1 MKSLLQMIQQKVGMT
16 LLSVAFMAVFM
27 LSSEQASAQTFQAPA
42 QAAATIDAALPGL
55 TNPSSKSTGGVV
67 VNTTK
72 STQQVVATPAVN
84 AAGIESAL
92 RVAFL
97 LEVKNNLKKGLATGE
112 AIETVYSALTSNDAT
127 RQTALNSARQYAI
140 NLLD

>member
-42 QAAATIDAALPGL
+42 QAVATIDATLIGL
-55 TNPSSKSTGGVV
+55 TNPSSKTSGGVV

-84 AAGIESAL
+84 ASGIESAL

-127 RQTALNSARQYAI
+127 RQTALNGARQYAI